1 MSGPE
6 KSEALSDERPWGRW
20 EMLAQ
25 GPGYKVKRITVLPDR
40 RLSYQKH
47 SKRREIWTV
56 AMGRGK
62 VTLDGS
68 SVEIGPGGTID
79 IPVGGAHRVANE
91 GIHSL
96 VLIEVQL
103 GPYLGEDDILRLEDD
118 YGRVK

>member
-1 MSGPE
+1 MDTGGG
-6 KSEALSDERPWGRW
+6 ALLKDSRPWGSW
-20 EMLAQ
+20 EILAET
-25 GPGYKVKRITVLPDR
+25 PGYKVKRIIVLPGK
-40 RLSYQKH
+40 RLSYPRH
-47 SKRREIWTV
+47 AKRREIWTV

-68 SVEIGPGGTID
+68 SVEIGPGGTIE

-91 GIHSL
+91 GIQSL